1 MISILLMRQIAA
13 LFIMIGMG
21 FAVVKS
27 GMLKPEDSR
36 TLSVLIL
43 YLIFP
48 CVIVKSFQIDLT
60 AGVRTGFAL
69 ALAAAFVIHILLLGI
84 CWILDKIFHLDNVE
98 KDAVFY
104 SNCGNLLIPLVAE
117 VLGEEWVIYCSAYIC
132 VQVLFLWTHGQMV
145 MSGTRKA
152 VPVKILKNPNMI
164 AMMIGAVML
173 LTGMRFPS
181 LIEDSLSAVT
191 AAFLPACM
199 LMIGM
204 LLGNVKWKEMLK
216 GRRVFLILILRMLI
230 IPCLILLYCKLTP
243 LRRISPDA
251 ETILFITFL
260 AAAGPTATT
269 ITQMAQLF
277 GEDSEYAGA
286 ISILTTLSCIIFI
299 PLMAFL
305 YYL

>member
-27 GMLKPEDSR
+27 GMLKPENSR

-60 AGVRTGFAL
+60 PEVRTGFVL
-69 ALAAAFVIHILLLGI
+69 ALVAAFVIHILLLGI
-84 CWILDKIFHLDNVE
+84 CFVLDKIFHLDNVE

-117 VLGEEWVIYCSAYIC
+117 VLGEEWVIFCNGYIC

-152 VPVKILKNPNMI
+152 DPVKILKNPNI
-164 AMMIGAVML
+164 VAMVIGAAML
-173 LTGMRFPS
+173 LTGMRFPA
-181 LIEDSLSAVT
+181 LVQDSLNAVS
-191 AAFLPACM
+191 AAFVPACM

-216 GRRVFLILILRMLI
+216 RYRIFLIVLLRMLVV
-230 IPCLILLYCKLTP
+230 PCLILLFCRYTP
-243 LRRISPDA
+243 LRRMSPDA
-251 ETILFITFL
+251 DTIMFITFL

-277 GEDSEYAGA
+277 GADSEYAGA
-286 ISILTTLSCIIFI
+286 ISILTTLSCIVFI